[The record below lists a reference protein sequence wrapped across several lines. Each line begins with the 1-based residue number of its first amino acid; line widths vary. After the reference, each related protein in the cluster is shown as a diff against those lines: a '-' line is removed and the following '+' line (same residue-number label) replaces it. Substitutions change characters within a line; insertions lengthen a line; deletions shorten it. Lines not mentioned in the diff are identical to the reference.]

1 MRPIIC
7 FFLLLFALQSVAQ
20 RTHEIKTD
28 LFLPPV
34 IKIVHL
40 AYEYSPNGR
49 LGFEGGLFFSW
60 GHDILGIP
68 PEGYDPNTP
77 CDCYFEVYRPR
88 LNNGIIQISGRY
100 YFFEKQS
107 SAGLYGGLFLL
118 RSFEI
123 WREKTYDKLYE
134 ERVGEPP
141 VPFMKENHF
150 GIGIQ
155 VGYKWLFFKKNIL
168 LEPNMGIDYD
178 PRRSVNQAFLGGPR
192 VYIVP
197 TIKLG
202 YRFQ

>member
-1 MRPIIC
+1 M
-7 FFLLLFALQSVAQ
+7 
-20 RTHEIKTD
+20 
-28 LFLPPV
+28 
-34 IKIVHL
+34 
-40 AYEYSPNGR
+40 
-49 LGFEGGLFFSW
+49 
-60 GHDILGIP
+60 
-68 PEGYDPNTP
+68 
-77 CDCYFEVYRPR
+77 
-88 LNNGIIQISGRY
+88 NNGIIQISGRY
-100 YFFEKQS
+100 YFENS
-107 SAGLYGGLFLL
+107 HLRGYTADFLL

-155 VGYKWLFFKKNIL
+155 VGYKWLFFKKYTAGA
-168 LEPNMGIDYD
+168 EYGIDYD